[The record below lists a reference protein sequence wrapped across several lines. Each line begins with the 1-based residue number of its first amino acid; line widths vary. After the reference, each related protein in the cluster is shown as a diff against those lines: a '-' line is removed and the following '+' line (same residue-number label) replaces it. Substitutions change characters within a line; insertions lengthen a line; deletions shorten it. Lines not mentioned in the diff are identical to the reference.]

1 MDRFL
6 KTGSISGIVIYT
18 VVSIICFVSCARQDV
33 SIDSLVVSPISS
45 SVVVDEIGT
54 YIDDVKLIPIS
65 AQTEVFSS
73 ISKLIPYGTDYLIL
87 SGGVVYSVSND
98 GSLVRRVGKTGRGP
112 GEYLMVKDIA
122 LNCSQDELWCLD
134 VSNMLLAFDSETL
147 DFIRSV
153 KPMNTDEYAR
163 AIIPGDGNSFFLFF
177 PNPLSS
183 ELNDESTSFS
193 CIKQFDA
200 TGRIVK
206 MGHEWD
212 GFIVDAAFSSPVS
225 FSDGKYI
232 LSPGTSMPGVVF
244 NDGVEEYSLT
254 FDFGRHTVPKNFF
267 DGNIASPWERVSEL
281 FEKDYYKLVSSVYS
295 FGNDIYFRAFGK
307 QSSLWNFILS
317 RDSSRGIR
325 WQSIGSNTVPISA
338 IGVQDGYLIFP
349 YDDYG
354 YNTLDEEKDP
364 LKSYIIGEYGL
375 PDESRDINTYLIKVK
390 FNEF

>member
-1 MDRFL
+1 MDRVL
-6 KTGSISGIVIYT
+6 IRRGIYSIVIHIAVT
-18 VVSIICFVSCARQDV
+18 IICLVGCARQDV
-33 SIDSLVVSPISS
+33 DRDSLTVSPLSS
-45 SVVVDEIGT
+45 SVLVDEIDP
-54 YIDDVKLIPIS
+54 YIEEVELIPVS
-65 AQTEVFSS
+65 AQTEVLSS
-73 ISKLIPYGTDYLIL
+73 ISKLIPYGTNYLVL

-98 GSLVRRVGKTGRGP
+98 GNSVRRVGETGRGP

-122 LNCSQDELWCLD
+122 LNHSQDELWCLD

-177 PNPLSS
+177 PTPLSS

-200 TGRIVK
+200 KGRIVK

-212 GFIVDAAFSSPVS
+212 GFFVDAAFSSPVS

-254 FDFGRHTVPKNFF
+254 FDFGRHTVPKNYFN
-267 DGNIASPWERVSEL
+267 GSIASPWERVSEL

-295 FGNDIYFRAFGK
+295 FGNDLYFRAFGK
-307 QSSLWNFILS
+307 QSSLWNFVLS
-317 RDSSRGIR
+317 KDSSRGIR
-325 WQSIGSNTVPISA
+325 WQSIGSKTVPISA
-338 IGVQDGYLIFP
+338 IGVQDGYLLFP

-354 YNTLDEEKDP
+354 FNTAEEEQDP
-364 LKSYIIGEYGL
+364 LKSYVIRKYGL
-375 PDESRDINTYLIKVK
+375 PDESHDINTYLIKVK